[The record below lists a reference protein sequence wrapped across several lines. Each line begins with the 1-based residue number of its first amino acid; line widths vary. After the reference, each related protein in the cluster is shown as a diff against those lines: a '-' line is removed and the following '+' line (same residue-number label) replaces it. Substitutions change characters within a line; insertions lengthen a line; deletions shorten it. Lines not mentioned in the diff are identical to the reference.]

1 MKIRSIRTLHG
12 PNVFHD
18 RPVLAMTLELG
29 DLAGWESARF
39 PAFGERLTTL
49 LPGLAEHRCS
59 TGRKGG
65 FVERLA
71 RGTYLAHIVEHV
83 ALELSGPA
91 GIEVS
96 FGKTVYAGE
105 PGVYRIAV
113 RFVSESGMRELLEGA
128 VALVEALLDERPF
141 DLSPVLERA
150 RRVAERDALGP
161 STAAIVRAAE
171 RRGIPTRRIGTGSL
185 VQLGYGKNL
194 RMIRAAVT
202 SRTSSVAVDVASDK
216 ALTKAFLRRALI
228 PVPRGSVVETLEEAK
243 EALASLGGP
252 GVVKPLDG
260 NQGKGISIGVRDEAQ
275 LARAFEL
282 ARDHGPEVIVEEL
295 YEGRDYRVLVVAGR
309 VVAASERRPP
319 CVTGDGKTTLREL
332 VRRENENPLRG
343 EGHEKPLTRIPLDA
357 ATVECLARRGRSLD
371 EVPAAGER
379 VCLRQTANLSTGG
392 TARDVTAEIHPEVRL
407 LCERAAAVVG
417 LDVAGIDL
425 VLPDIGQPPSRGGVL
440 EVNAS
445 PGLRMHLAPTEGAP
459 RDPGEAIVESL
470 YPDEA
475 PSRIPI
481 VSVTGTNGKTT
492 TTRLIAHLAA
502 SLGRRIG
509 VTTSAG
515 VFIDGTRIAAG
526 DTTGPASAAAL
537 LSDPTVELA
546 VLETARGGIVR
557 RGLGYDWS
565 DVGVIT
571 NVQPDHLGQD
581 GHETVEDLVRVKA
594 IVAERVHEGGTLVV
608 NADCPNA
615 LAILD
620 SPRVGRLRRS
630 VVLYTIDP
638 ALPRVQ
644 EHVAKGGTAFLLE
657 GGWLVEV
664 RNGESRRVA
673 RVAAIPLTLAGTAS
687 HQVSNALAALAAARA
702 IGVPAE
708 DAARALATFDGSIE
722 RGGRCH
728 LYDVRGGLLLVDYG
742 HNPEAVRATALTV
755 RRWGARRTTVVI
767 AAPGDRSDAL
777 VAEVGKAVAPL
788 YDRVVIREDDD
799 RRGRVRGE
807 TAAILRRAVL
817 EVAPGRE
824 VSIVLDEGAAIE
836 QALRDVREG
845 EVVVFH
851 YDDPGTVSRAL
862 ASAAAVLVDD
872 PFAVLTPGRRAA

>member
-18 RPVLAMTLELG
+18 RPVLAMTLDLG
-29 DLAGWESARF
+29 DLAAVESSRVPGF
-39 PAFGERLTTL
+39 VGRLTTL

-65 FVERLA
+65 FVERLE

-91 GIEVS
+91 GIEVG
-96 FGKTVYAGE
+96 FGKTVHAGE
-105 PGVYRIAV
+105 PGVYRVAV

-128 VALVEALLDERPF
+128 VAFVEALLEGRTF
-141 DLSPVLERA
+141 DLAPLLERA

-194 RMIRAAVT
+194 RMIRAAMT
-202 SRTSSVAVDVASDK
+202 SRTSSIAVDLACDK
-216 ALTKAFLRRALI
+216 AVTKDLLRRALI
-228 PVPRGSVVETLEEAK
+228 PVPRGSVVETLEEAR
-243 EALASLGGP
+243 EALRALGGV

-260 NQGKGISIGVRDEAQ
+260 NQGKGISIGVRDAT

-282 ARDHGPEVIVEEL
+282 ARDHGPDVIVEEL

-319 CVTGDGKTTLREL
+319 CVTGDGETTLREL

-343 EGHEKPLTRIPLDA
+343 EGHEKPLTRIPLDEV
-357 ATVECLARRGRSLD
+357 TVECLARRGRSLD
-371 EVPAAGER
+371 DVPDAGES

-392 TARDVTAEIHPEVRL
+392 TARDVTAEVHPHVRL

-425 VLPDIGQPPSRGGVL
+425 VLPDIARPPTRGGVL

-459 RDPGEAIVESL
+459 RDPGGAIVESL

-492 TTRLIAHLAA
+492 TTRLVAHLAA

-515 VFIDGTRIAAG
+515 VFVDGVRIADG

-571 NVQPDHLGQD
+571 NVQADHLGQD

-620 SPRVGRLRRS
+620 SPRVARLRRN
-630 VVLYTIDP
+630 VVLVSIHADD
-638 ALPRVQ
+638 ARVRA
-644 EHVAKGGTAFLLE
+644 HVAKGGTAFLLE
-657 GGWLVEV
+657 DGWLVEV
-664 RNGESRRVA
+664 GDGESRRVA
-673 RVAAIPLTLAGTAS
+673 RVAAIPLTLAGTAL

-702 IGVPAE
+702 IGVPVE

-728 LYDVRGGLLLVDYG
+728 LYDVHGGLLLVDYG
-742 HNPEAVRATALTV
+742 HNPEAVRATALMV
-755 RRWGARRTTVVI
+755 RRWGARRATVVI

-799 RRGRVRGE
+799 RRGRARGE
-807 TAAILRRAVL
+807 TAEILRRAVV
-817 EVAPGRE
+817 EAAPGGE
-824 VSIVLDEGAAIE
+824 VSIVLDESEAIE
-836 QALRDVREG
+836 HALRSVRAG

-851 YDDPGTVSRAL
+851 YDDPATVSRAV
-862 ASAAAVLVDD
+862 ASAGAVLVND
-872 PFAVLTPGRRAA
+872 PFSVLTPGRRAA